1 MMCWKRYN
9 LDLLINEY
17 IADYLACMAALL
29 REIPLGDVDNA
40 IGLFQDN
47 YEGGCIRAKY
57 TIYALCIFTDRH

>member
-1 MMCWKRYN
+1 
-9 LDLLINEY
+9 
-17 IADYLACMAALL
+17 MAALL

-57 TIYALCIFTDRH
+57 TIYALCIFTDRHLSSAAVRETTSGTDW